1 MQSAGICGDRSFTL
15 GVWECSE
22 HDSRDVTENDAAE
35 PVGQRDIDA
44 VDCEIELTVLICFRN
59 DSWDVFRDSGR

>member
-22 HDSRDVTENDAAE
+22 HDSRDVGQYCSSE
-35 PVGQRDIDA
+35 PIGQAD
-44 VDCEIELTVLICFRN
+44 VDFVDGESELTSFVG
-59 DSWDVFRDSGR
+59 S